1 MTSNANLWVG
11 FGAWNNNGNLC
22 APGAGETA
30 GDTIGGILHGVLS
43 VLPIGFLVDPM
54 APLQKQLTDNQAKIQ
69 AMYNQA
75 SLNFMNGQVEIDDSI
90 IANLHAQQEDLQ
102 SFINLHD
109 ELINENINKVE
120 IAVAFIGIMTLLI
133 TIYILIFT

>member
-1 MTSNANLWVG
+1 MTSYANLANA
-11 FGAWNNNGNLC
+11 FGPWNGNGDLC

-30 GDTIGGILHGVLS
+30 GDAAFGALHGILS

-75 SLNFMNGQVEIDDSI
+75 SLAFMNDQVEIDDDI

-109 ELINENINKVE
+109 ELINQNINKVE
-120 IAVAFIGIMTLLI
+120 IAVAFIGILTLLI
-133 TIYILIFT
+133 TFYMLVFT